1 MKRKNKAKT
10 ETASSG
16 PVYGGDF
23 DFDTIRMI
31 ALDLDGTT
39 LTRSG
44 LTRRTKET

>member
-31 ALDLDGTT
+31 ALDLD
-39 LTRSG
+39 
-44 LTRRTKET
+44 